1 MKVKNCWHHSSYADA
16 IALFVTR
23 KSEKLMKIVNIDKE
37 NLHIFWTIWITSMKF
52 LGKKWLIIIIII
64 LKIKKKI
71 GALPSRSRRCIFGK
85 AKGGGGRGKNS
96 TMGKIQLPFFMDFL
110 LLLRKLSFW
119 GEDWALGYNSMR
131 FWDFPD
137 IS

>member
-1 MKVKNCWHHSSYADA
+1 
-16 IALFVTR
+16 
-23 KSEKLMKIVNIDKE
+23 
-37 NLHIFWTIWITSMKF
+37 MKF

-71 GALPSRSRRCIFGK
+71 GALPSLSRRCIFGK
-85 AKGGGGRGKNS
+85 AKGGGGGGKNS

-110 LLLRKLSFW
+110 LLLRKRSFW